1 MIDTCPQRLV
11 DAGTHWLLRLAE
23 FAEKGTF
30 PVAGGVLD
38 QSPAFIGAMELIRS
52 EKLSYGLDD

>member
-1 MIDTCPQRLV
+1 MIDYETL
-11 DAGTHWLLRLAE
+11 WMLRLAK

-38 QSPAFIGAMELIRS
+38 QCPAFLEAMELIRL
-52 EKLSYGLDD
+52 ERASYGAD